1 MADIQRHF
9 SAQADLPALAI
20 PVVFP
25 CTLDGHVMSPRREFP
40 AIPQS
45 WTIASVLDADKDKLA
60 WDLVASPVSTTVP
73 SEDGDDEH
81 APAVLAAKANASVV
95 EAAIVADKG
104 LTPAASIEAA
114 STFDD
119 SADEQLELRGDLGK
133 RDKNFAETLRDGMMS
148 GTIDPRSG
156 SSAPMLSPSKL
167 FSTGPS

>member
-1 MADIQRHF
+1 MLDCGKCCSVLNKWQISRGIF
-9 SAQADLPALAI
+9 LPKQICL
-20 PVVFP
+20 PLRFLLFFP
-25 CTLDGHVMSPRREFP
+25 CTLDGHAMSPRREFP

-81 APAVLAAKANASVV
+81 APAVLAAKANAPVV

-119 SADEQLELRGDLGK
+119 SADEQLELCGDLGK
-133 RDKNFAETLRDGMMS
+133 RDKKS
-148 GTIDPRSG
+148 PRPCEM
-156 SSAPMLSPSKL
+156 A
-167 FSTGPS
+167 